1 MHTNDTAPR
10 STGFPYRRLL
20 ADARYALLLN
30 VLCALF
36 ITYVLSGG
44 QSFLLN
50 LLASMCIGGIAF
62 LLIDGIR
69 LAWWGE
75 RRAPL
80 LPFTALVI
88 VSAAVAQVAGT
99 MLFGWLA
106 NIDVPAPIA
115 MSPRNVGMTVFTLAA
130 ASAAILFFSS
140 REKIA
145 RLQME
150 AAQEKARAES
160 VARQAMQAQLQLLQA
175 QIEPHMLF
183 NTLANL
189 QGLIGFDPDRAQ
201 LLLDQLIQYLR
212 ATLTSSRAESTTLE
226 QEFKLMQAYLGLMA
240 IRMGAR
246 LAYTLDLPDSLRHAT
261 VPPML
266 LQPLVENAIQHGLE
280 PKIEGGHVHVQ
291 ATSDGDVLSL
301 TVSDDG
307 LGLDHPGQR
316 KGTQLGVTN
325 IRERLQVMH
334 GDAAGLSLS
343 ANPHAGVT
351 ARLVLPLDKP
361 LADPASF
368 PPAHPLHQPLTPSLT
383 PTLPAHD

>member
-1 MHTNDTAPR
+1 MTTIDTAPR
-10 STGFPYRRLL
+10 KTGFPYRRLL

-62 LLIDGIR
+62 LLIDGLR

-75 RRAPL
+75 QRRSPA
-80 LPFTALVI
+80 LPFIALVI
-88 VSAAVAQVAGT
+88 VSGTVAQVTGT

-106 NIDVPAPIA
+106 HIDVPEPIA

-130 ASAAILFFSS
+130 ASAAVLFFGS
-140 REKIA
+140 RERIA
-145 RLQME
+145 RLQKE

-189 QGLIGFDPDRAQ
+189 QGLISFDPDRAQ

-212 ATLTSSRAESTTLE
+212 ATLGSSRAEATTLE
-226 QEFKLMQAYLGLMA
+226 QEFSLMQAYLGLMA

-246 LAYTLDLPDSLRHAT
+246 LAYTLDLPDDLRRARL
-261 VPPML
+261 PPML

-280 PKIEGGHVHVQ
+280 PKIEGGHIRVQ
-291 ATSDGDVLSL
+291 ASVDGSQLTL
-301 TVSDDG
+301 TVVDDG
-307 LGLDHPGQR
+307 LGLDHPGQT

-334 GDAAGLSLS
+334 GDSASLSLA
-343 ANPHAGVT
+343 ANDAGGVS
-351 ARLVLPLDKP
+351 ARLILPLQ
-361 LADPASF
+361 LSTT
-368 PPAHPLHQPLTPSLT
+368 TP
-383 PTLPAHD
+383 

>member
-1 MHTNDTAPR
+1 MHTTDAAPR
-10 STGFPYRRLL
+10 KTGFPYRRLL
-20 ADARYALLLN
+20 GDARYALLLN

-36 ITYVLSGG
+36 ITFVLSGG
-44 QSFLLN
+44 QSFWLN
-50 LLASMCIGGIAF
+50 LLASMCIGSIAF

-75 RRAPL
+75 GRRPQK
-80 LPFTALVI
+80 LPFIVLII
-88 VSAAVAQVAGT
+88 VSAAVAQVGGT

-115 MSPRNVGMTVFTLAA
+115 MSPRNVSMTVFTLAV

-189 QGLIGFDPDRAQ
+189 QGLISFDPDRAQ

-212 ATLTSSRAESTTLE
+212 ATLSSSRAESTTLE
-226 QEFKLMQAYLGLMA
+226 QEFSLMQAYLGLMS

-246 LAYTLDLPDSLRHAT
+246 LSFTLDLPEALRQIT

-280 PKIEGGHVHVQ
+280 PKIEGGHIHVQ
-291 ATSDGDVLSL
+291 ASTNAGVLILS
-301 TVSDDG
+301 VSDDG
-307 LGLDHPGQR
+307 LGLGHPGQS
-316 KGTQLGVTN
+316 KGTHLGVAN
-325 IRERLQVMH
+325 IRERLHGMH
-334 GDAAGLSLS
+334 ADAASLSLV
-343 ANPHAGVT
+343 ANHPAGAT
-351 ARLVLPLDKP
+351 ARLTLPLPPTITSP
-361 LADPASF
+361 LA
-368 PPAHPLHQPLTPSLT
+368 
-383 PTLPAHD
+383 

>member
-1 MHTNDTAPR
+1 MHATDTAPR
-10 STGFPYRRLL
+10 KTGFPYRRLL
-20 ADARYALLLN
+20 GDARYAMLLN

-36 ITYVLSGG
+36 ITFVLSGG
-44 QSFLLN
+44 QSFWLN

-75 RRAPL
+75 GRRPQK
-80 LPFTALVI
+80 LPFAALII
-88 VSAAVAQVAGT
+88 VSAAVAQIGGT

-106 NIDVPAPIA
+106 NIDVPAPVS
-115 MSPRNVGMTVFTLAA
+115 MSPRNVGMTAFTLAA
-130 ASAAILFFSS
+130 ASAAILFFGS

-189 QGLIGFDPDRAQ
+189 QGLISFDQERAQ

-212 ATLTSSRAESTTLE
+212 ATLSSSRAESTTLE
-226 QEFKLMQAYLGLMA
+226 QEFSLMQAYLGLMS

-246 LAYTLDLPDSLRHAT
+246 LSYTLDLPASLRQIKI
-261 VPPML
+261 PPML

-280 PKIEGGHVHVQ
+280 AKIEGGHIHVQ
-291 ATSDGDVLSL
+291 ASAHDGVLTL
-301 TVSDDG
+301 AVSDDG
-307 LGLDHPGQR
+307 LGLDHPGQSR
-316 KGTQLGVTN
+316 GTQLGVAN
-325 IRERLQVMH
+325 IRERLLGMYGMH
-334 GDAAGLSLS
+334 SNNAASASASLSLA
-343 ANPHAGVT
+343 ANMPTGT
-351 ARLVLPLDKP
+351 IARL
-361 LADPASF
+361 
-368 PPAHPLHQPLTPSLT
+368 
-383 PTLPAHD
+383 TLPFQATTTSPLP

>member
-1 MHTNDTAPR
+1 MPTIDTAPR
-10 STGFPYRRLL
+10 KPGFPYRRLL

-36 ITYVLSGG
+36 VTYVLSGG

-75 RRAPL
+75 QRRAPL
-80 LPFTALVI
+80 LPFIAVII
-88 VSAAVAQVAGT
+88 VSGTVAQVTGT

-130 ASAAILFFSS
+130 ASAAFLFFSS
-140 REKIA
+140 RERIT
-145 RLQME
+145 RLQTE

-160 VARQAMQAQLQLLQA
+160 VARQAMQTQLQLLQA

-189 QGLIGFDPDRAQ
+189 QGLISFDPDRAQ

-212 ATLTSSRAESTTLE
+212 ATLSSSRAEATTLE

-240 IRMGAR
+240 VRMGAR
-246 LAYTLDLPDSLRHAT
+246 LNYTLDLPDDLRSARL
-261 VPPML
+261 PPML

-280 PKIEGGHVHVQ
+280 PKIEGGHITVHASV
-291 ATSDGDVLSL
+291 DGGQLTL
-301 TVSDDG
+301 TVMDDG
-307 LGLDHPGQR
+307 LGLDHPGQT

-334 GDAAGLSLS
+334 GASASLSLS
-343 ANPHAGVT
+343 TNGTGGVT
-351 ARLVLPLDKP
+351 ARLILPFNLPLN
-361 LADPASF
+361 S
-368 PPAHPLHQPLTPSLT
+368 TP
-383 PTLPAHD
+383 

>member
-1 MHTNDTAPR
+1 MHTNDTVPR
-10 STGFPYRRLL
+10 KTGFPYRRLL

-44 QSFLLN
+44 QSFWLN

-80 LPFTALVI
+80 LPFMGLVI

-115 MSPRNVGMTVFTLAA
+115 MSRRNVGMTVFTLAA

-189 QGLIGFDPDRAQ
+189 QGLISFDPDRAQ

-212 ATLTSSRAESTTLE
+212 ATLTSSRAGSTTLE

-240 IRMGAR
+240 IRMGTR
-246 LAYTLDLPDSLRHAT
+246 LAYTLDLPDHLRQAT

-280 PKIEGGHVHVQ
+280 PKIEGGHIHVR
-291 ATSDGDVLSL
+291 AASEGGVLTL
-301 TVSDDG
+301 TVADDG
-307 LGLDHPGQR
+307 LGLDHPGQT
-316 KGTQLGVTN
+316 KGTQLGVAN
-325 IRERLQVMH
+325 IRERLHVMH
-334 GDAAGLSLS
+334 GDAASLSLC

-351 ARLVLPLDKP
+351 ARLTLPLGMP
-361 LADPASF
+361 MADPAGDPRANPS
-368 PPAHPLHQPLTPSLT
+368 HHHLTPSHK

>member
-1 MHTNDTAPR
+1 MQTTDTVAR
-10 STGFPYRRLL
+10 KAGFPYRRLL

-30 VLCALF
+30 VLCAVF

-44 QSFLLN
+44 QSFWLN
-50 LLASMCIGGIAF
+50 LLASMCIGGIVF

-69 LAWWGE
+69 LAYWGE
-75 RRAPL
+75 HRRAPW
-80 LPFTALVI
+80 LPFSILVI

-106 NIDVPAPIA
+106 HIDVPAPTA
-115 MSPRNVGMTVFTLAA
+115 MSPRNIGMTVFTLAA
-130 ASAAILFFSS
+130 AGAAILFFAS
-140 REKIA
+140 REKIN
-145 RLQME
+145 RLQAQ
-150 AAQEKARAES
+150 AAEEKARAES

-189 QGLIGFDPDRAQ
+189 QGLISFDPERAQ

-212 ATLTSSRAESTTLE
+212 ATLSSSRAGSTTLE
-226 QEFKLMQAYLGLMA
+226 QEFSLMQAYLGLMS

-246 LAYTLDLPDSLRHAT
+246 LRFTLDLPEALRQIK

-291 ATSDGDVLSL
+291 ASMDSGVLML

-307 LGLDHPGQR
+307 LGLDHPGQT
-316 KGTQLGVTN
+316 KGTQLGVAN
-325 IRERLQVMH
+325 IRERLRGMH
-334 GDAAGLSLS
+334 GDDASLSLA
-343 ANPHAGVT
+343 ANTPAGVV
-351 ARLVLPLDKP
+351 ARLQ
-361 LADPASF
+361 F
-368 PPAHPLHQPLTPSLT
+368 PIHSTTTSPTP
-383 PTLPAHD
+383 

>member
-1 MHTNDTAPR
+1 MHTTDTAPR
-10 STGFPYRRLL
+10 KTGFPYRRLL

-30 VLCALF
+30 VLCAVF

-44 QSFLLN
+44 QSFWLN
-50 LLASMCIGGIAF
+50 LLASMCIGGIVF

-75 RRAPL
+75 DRRAPL
-80 LPFTALVI
+80 LPFTILVI

-106 NIDVPAPIA
+106 HIDVPAPIA
-115 MSPRNVGMTVFTLAA
+115 ISSRNVGMTVFTLAA
-130 ASAAILFFSS
+130 AGAAILFFGS

-145 RLQME
+145 RLRME

-189 QGLIGFDPDRAQ
+189 QGLISFDPERAQ

-212 ATLTSSRAESTTLE
+212 ATLSSSRAGATTLA
-226 QEFKLMQAYLGLMA
+226 QEFSLMQAYLGLMA

-246 LAYTLDLPDSLRHAT
+246 LTYALDLPDDLRQIK

-280 PKIEGGHVHVQ
+280 PKIEGGHIHVQ
-291 ATSDGDVLSL
+291 ASIDSGMLTL

-307 LGLDHPGQR
+307 LGLDHPGQT
-316 KGTQLGVTN
+316 KGTQLGVAN
-325 IRERLQVMH
+325 IRERLQAMH
-334 GDAAGLSLS
+334 GDLASLSLS
-343 ANPHAGVT
+343 ANEPAGAT
-351 ARLVLPLDKP
+351 ARLTFPFHTTTTSPLP
-361 LADPASF
+361 
-368 PPAHPLHQPLTPSLT
+368 
-383 PTLPAHD
+383 

>member
-1 MHTNDTAPR
+1 MHTIDTAPR
-10 STGFPYRRLL
+10 KTGFPYRRLL
-20 ADARYALLLN
+20 GDARYALLLN

-36 ITYVLSGG
+36 ITFVMSGG
-44 QSFLLN
+44 QSFWLN

-75 RRAPL
+75 GRRPPR
-80 LPFTALVI
+80 LPFTALII
-88 VSAAVAQVAGT
+88 VSAAVAQVGGT

-106 NIDVPAPIA
+106 NIDVPAPVS

-130 ASAAILFFSS
+130 AGAAILFFGS

-150 AAQEKARAES
+150 AAEEKARAES

-183 NTLANL
+183 KTLANL
-189 QGLIGFDPDRAQ
+189 QGLISFDPDRAQ

-212 ATLTSSRAESTTLE
+212 ATLSSSRAESTTLE
-226 QEFKLMQAYLGLMA
+226 QEFSLMQAYLGLMS

-246 LAYTLDLPDSLRHAT
+246 LRFTLDLPAALRQIK

-280 PKIEGGHVHVQ
+280 PKIEGGHIHVQ
-291 ATSDGDVLSL
+291 ASTDGGVLLL

-307 LGLDHPGQR
+307 LGLDHPGQT
-316 KGTQLGVTN
+316 KGTQLGVAN
-325 IRERLQVMH
+325 IRERLRGMH
-334 GDAAGLSLS
+334 GDAASLSLD
-343 ANPHAGVT
+343 ADTPAGVI
-351 ARLVLPLDKP
+351 ARLQLPIHP
-361 LADPASF
+361 TTAS
-368 PPAHPLHQPLTPSLT
+368 PTP
-383 PTLPAHD
+383 

>member
-1 MHTNDTAPR
+1 MHTTDTVPR
-10 STGFPYRRLL
+10 KTGFPYRRLL

-36 ITYVLSGG
+36 VTFVLSGG
-44 QSFLLN
+44 QSFWLN
-50 LLASMCIGGIAF
+50 LLASMCIGGIVF

-75 RRAPL
+75 HRRAPL
-80 LPFTALVI
+80 LPFSILVI

-106 NIDVPAPIA
+106 NIDVPAPIS
-115 MSPRNVGMTVFTLAA
+115 MSSRNVGMTVFTLAA
-130 ASAAILFFSS
+130 AGAAILFFGS

-189 QGLIGFDPDRAQ
+189 QGLISLDPDRAQ

-212 ATLTSSRAESTTLE
+212 ATLSSSRAGSTTLE
-226 QEFKLMQAYLGLMA
+226 QEFSLMRAYLGLMS

-246 LAYTLDLPDSLRHAT
+246 LRFTLDLPEALRDIK

-280 PKIEGGHVHVQ
+280 PKIEGGHIHVQ
-291 ATSDGDVLSL
+291 ASTDAGVLIL

-307 LGLDHPGQR
+307 LGLGHPGQT
-316 KGTQLGVTN
+316 KGTQLGVAN
-325 IRERLQVMH
+325 IRERLRGMH
-334 GDAAGLSLS
+334 GDAASLSLA
-343 ANPHAGVT
+343 ANHPAGAI
-351 ARLVLPLDKP
+351 ARLTLPLPPTITSP
-361 LADPASF
+361 LA
-368 PPAHPLHQPLTPSLT
+368 
-383 PTLPAHD
+383 

>member
-1 MHTNDTAPR
+1 MPPTDPALR
-10 STGFPYRRLL
+10 QTGFPYRRLL
-20 ADARYALLLN
+20 ADARYALVLN

-44 QSFLLN
+44 QSFWLN

-75 RRAPL
+75 QRRAPR

-88 VSAAVAQVAGT
+88 VSAAVAQVTGT

-106 NIDVPAPIA
+106 DIEVPAPVA
-115 MSPRNVGMTVFTLAA
+115 MSPRNVGMTVFTLAVA
-130 ASAAILFFSS
+130 GTAILFFSS

-160 VARQAMQAQLQLLQA
+160 VARHAMQTQLQLLQA

-189 QGLIGFDPDRAQ
+189 QGLISFDPDRAQ

-212 ATLTSSRAESTTLE
+212 ATLSSSRAGATTLE
-226 QEFKLMQAYLGLMA
+226 QEFSLMQAYLGLMS

-246 LAYTLDLPDSLRHAT
+246 LTYALDLPDDLRQIK

-280 PKIEGGHVHVQ
+280 PKIEGGHIHVQ
-291 ATSDGDVLSL
+291 ASSDGGVLTL

-307 LGLDHPGQR
+307 LGLDHPGQT
-316 KGTQLGVTN
+316 KGTQLGVAN
-325 IRERLQVMH
+325 IRERLRGMH
-334 GDAAGLSLS
+334 GDTASLSLS
-343 ANPHAGVT
+343 ANHPAGAT
-351 ARLVLPLDKP
+351 ARLRLPFQSALSFHSTTTSP
-361 LADPASF
+361 LP
-368 PPAHPLHQPLTPSLT
+368 
-383 PTLPAHD
+383 